1 MSGRQDAGN
10 AVAAGDPGM
19 QRREATMNTTR
30 WMFLA
35 MGLLGSMAA
44 ASAAEKPALRGE
56 GTRPGESTDGMAMQ
70 EARAKMMNARGT
82 RVAYTKA
89 FDLSGLPEYRPQGK
103 LEGKLRFWGS
113 NYITDGKVGEYW
125 EQAFKAFHPKVEF
138 EWRMK
143 TTKAA
148 VPSLVF
154 GVSDIGMGRKVTF
167 DELLTFQRYT
177 DRDPLE
183 IEIATGS
190 YDVPGWQPGFG
201 VVVHK
206 DNPLARISME
216 QLDGIF
222 GAERAGG
229 WEGTS
234 WRPERARG
242 PEKNIRTWGQLG
254 LTGEWADKDIHV
266 YGLNQRYHQAVE
278 LSDMLL
284 GGSDKWNE
292 KLRIYANYV
301 TADGKLARGMN
312 EDLAADRYGIG
323 ILAAPTRDLG
333 GKEQSAQKLLPLAWT
348 NAGPWVEYTLDTLQ
362 DRSYP
367 MFDRIYAYADPDPSK
382 PIDRN
387 VIEFLRFVV
396 SRQGQALVMKD
407 GKYLPLTAQA
417 SKEALAKLDAVA
429 RRAAGE
435 AK

>member
-1 MSGRQDAGN
+1 MKTVKQ
-10 AVAAGDPGM
+10 V
-19 QRREATMNTTR
+19 
-30 WMFLA
+30 LA
-35 MGLLGSMAA
+35 LGLLLAPAA
-44 ASAAEKPALRGE
+44 VLAAPDAPALRGE

-70 EARAKMMNARGT
+70 EARAKMMNTRGA
-82 RVAYTKA
+82 RVAYTKK
-89 FDLSGLPEYRPQGK
+89 FDLSGLPEYRPQGQLK
-103 LEGKLRFWGS
+103 GKLRFWGS
-113 NYITDGKVGEYW
+113 NYITDGKIGGYW
-125 EQAFKAFHPKVEF
+125 EQAFKAFHPEVEF
-138 EWRMK
+138 EWNMK

-154 GVSDIGMGRKVTF
+154 GVSDIGIGRKVTF

-183 IEIATGS
+183 IDLATGS

-206 DNPLARISME
+206 DNPLAKISME

-254 LTGEWADKDIHV
+254 LTGEWADKEIHV

-278 LSDMLL
+278 LSDWLI

-312 EDLAADRYGIG
+312 EDLAADKYGIG
-323 ILAAPTRDLG
+323 ILAAPTTNLG
-333 GKEQSAQKLLPLAWT
+333 GEAQTAQKLLPLART
-348 NAGPWVEYTLDTLQ
+348 NAGPYVAYTLETLQ

-367 MFDRIYAYADPDPSK
+367 MFDQIYAYADLDPAK
-382 PIDRN
+382 PLDTK

-396 SRQGQALVMKD
+396 SRQGQELVMKD
-407 GKYLPLTAQA
+407 GKYLPLNAPA
-417 SKEALAKLDAVA
+417 AKAALGAIEAAVA
-429 RRAAGE
+429 RQG
-435 AK
+435 AKR